1 MIYLQAM
8 SNGDVTVP
16 PVMNGPVIPEAGQVV
31 AAPTTDG
38 QTAVTPSTEED
49 YDGDDEHSMYN
60 NLR

>member
-1 MIYLQAM
+1 M